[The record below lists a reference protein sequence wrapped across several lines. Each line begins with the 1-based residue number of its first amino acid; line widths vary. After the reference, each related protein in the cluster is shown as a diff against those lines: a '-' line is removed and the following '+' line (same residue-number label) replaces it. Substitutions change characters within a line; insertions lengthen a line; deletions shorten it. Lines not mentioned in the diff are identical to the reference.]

1 MDALKFSTLSRML
14 SQHGEDLQFKAEN
27 LVERVY
33 NYWNKSQTLNSKIK
47 FSKTADGLEI
57 IIPQCDFHCFGESKI
72 RFYDS
77 KPVNEITFFTKGND
91 KKIPFAVFHIN
102 QDNELSVPGNAEA
115 PIVDLDYA
123 RSVEEHVMNELIMA
137 ASKACLV

>member
-27 LVERVY
+27 LFERVY
-33 NYWNKSQTLNSKIK
+33 NYWNKSQTLNSQIK
-47 FSKTADGLEI
+47 FSKTAEGLKI
-57 IIPQCDFHCFGESKI
+57 VIPQCDFHCFGESRI

-77 KPVNEITFFTKGND
+77 KPVNEITFFTKDND

-123 RSVEEHVMNELIMA
+123 RSVEEYFMNELIMA
-137 ASKACLV
+137 ASKASLV

>member
-14 SQHGEDLQFKAEN
+14 SQHGEDLQFKADN
-27 LVERVY
+27 LFERVY

-57 IIPQCDFHCFGESKI
+57 VIPQCDFHCYGESRI

-77 KPVNEITFFTKGND
+77 KPVNEITFLTKGND
-91 KKIPFAVFHIN
+91 KKLPFAVFRIN

-123 RSVEEHVMNELIMA
+123 RSVEEYFMNELIMA
-137 ASKACLV
+137 ASKANLV

>member
-27 LVERVY
+27 LFERVY
-33 NYWNKSQTLNSKIK
+33 NYWNKSQTLNSQIK
-47 FSKTADGLEI
+47 FSKTAEGLKI
-57 IIPQCDFHCFGESKI
+57 VIPQCDFHCFGESKI

-77 KPVNEITFFTKGND
+77 KPVNEITFFTNGND
-91 KKIPFAVFHIN
+91 KKIPFAIFHIN

-123 RSVEEHVMNELIMA
+123 RSVEEYFMNELIMA
-137 ASKACLV
+137 ASKASLV

>member
-14 SQHGEDLQFKAEN
+14 SQHGEDLQFKADN
-27 LVERVY
+27 LFERVY

-57 IIPQCDFHCFGESKI
+57 VIPQCDFHCYGESRI

-91 KKIPFAVFHIN
+91 KKLPFVVFRIN

-123 RSVEEHVMNELIMA
+123 RSVEEYFMNELIMA
-137 ASKACLV
+137 ASKASLV

>member
-14 SQHGEDLQFKAEN
+14 SQHGKDLQFKADN
-27 LVERVY
+27 LFERVY
-33 NYWNKSQTLNSKIK
+33 NYWNKSQTLNSQIK

-57 IIPQCDFHCFGESKI
+57 VIPQCDFHCYGESKI

-91 KKIPFAVFHIN
+91 KKLPFAVFRIN
-102 QDNELSVPGNAEA
+102 QDNELSVPGNTEA

-123 RSVEEHVMNELIMA
+123 RSVEEYFMNELIMA
-137 ASKACLV
+137 ASKASLV

>member
-27 LVERVY
+27 LFERVY
-33 NYWNKSQTLNSKIK
+33 NYWNKSQTLNSQIK
-47 FSKTADGLEI
+47 FSKTANGLEI
-57 IIPQCDFHCFGESKI
+57 VIPQCDFHCFGESKI
-72 RFYDS
+72 RFFDS

-91 KKIPFAVFHIN
+91 KKLPFAVFRIN
-102 QDNELSVPGNAEA
+102 QDNELSVPGNTEA

-123 RSVEEHVMNELIMA
+123 RSVEEYFMNELIMA
-137 ASKACLV
+137 ASKAGLV

>member
-1 MDALKFSTLSRML
+1 MGELKFSTLSRML

-27 LVERVY
+27 LFERVC
-33 NYWNKSQTLNSKIK
+33 NYWNKSQTLNSQIQ

-57 IIPQCDFHCFGESKI
+57 VIPQCDFHCFGESKI

-123 RSVEEHVMNELIMA
+123 RSVEEYFMNELIMA
-137 ASKACLV
+137 ASKASLV

>member
-14 SQHGEDLQFKAEN
+14 SQHGEDLQFKADN
-27 LVERVY
+27 LFERVY

-57 IIPQCDFHCFGESKI
+57 VIPQCDFHCYGESRI

-77 KPVNEITFFTKGND
+77 KPVIEITFFTKGND
-91 KKIPFAVFHIN
+91 KKLPFAVFRIN

-123 RSVEEHVMNELIMA
+123 RSVEEYFMNELIMA
-137 ASKACLV
+137 ASKANLV

>member
-1 MDALKFSTLSRML
+1 MGELKFSTLSRML

-27 LVERVY
+27 LFERVC
-33 NYWNKSQTLNSKIK
+33 NYWNKSQTLNSQIQ

-57 IIPQCDFHCFGESKI
+57 VIPQCDFHCFGESKI

-123 RSVEEHVMNELIMA
+123 RSV
-137 ASKACLV
+137 

>member
-115 PIVDLDYA
+115 PIVNLDYA
-123 RSVEEHVMNELIMA
+123 RSVEEHFMNELIMA

>member
-1 MDALKFSTLSRML
+1 MFTITGTSR
-14 SQHGEDLQFKAEN
+14 K
-27 LVERVY
+27 
-33 NYWNKSQTLNSKIK
+33 KLNSQIK

-57 IIPQCDFHCFGESKI
+57 VIPQCDFQCFGESKI

-77 KPVNEITFFTKGND
+77 KPVNEITFFTKGSD
-91 KKIPFAVFHIN
+91 KKLPFAVFHIN

-123 RSVEEHVMNELIMA
+123 RSVEEHFMNELIMA